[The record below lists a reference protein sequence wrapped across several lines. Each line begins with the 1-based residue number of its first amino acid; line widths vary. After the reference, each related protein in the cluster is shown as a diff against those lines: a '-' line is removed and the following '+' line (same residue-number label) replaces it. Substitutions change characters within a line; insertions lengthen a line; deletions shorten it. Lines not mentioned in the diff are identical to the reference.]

1 MVAMASPPVYS
12 MNLKWHG
19 RKKVYDSI
27 SSHKIDSISPTKP
40 GWRPIYLRKWVLTLL
55 VIIFCAI
62 IAALEALNY
71 VSSANQGLTS
81 SVESRHYLW
90 TYGPTAILTIVAAL
104 WARVEFQVKQSA
116 PWQAMFERPEVPEKS
131 VLLDYV
137 SGMQPVAMWK
147 AMGNKHFAVAA
158 GIACSLLLRLLI
170 IVSTALFS
178 LEEVQVSKSN
188 VPILLQG
195 NFNTLSVSDLSTA
208 FSNPF
213 NTLNGILFEN
223 VAYMD
228 GTTANLTFPTFS
240 APTLSNDSTITANV
254 TGLVSDLDCET
265 AYLDIK
271 LWQLQTVW
279 VGSKSPGGTY
289 QLEDNVLSSP
299 SCKISNVTISISS
312 DEESGIEVVT
322 VKTPYAARFQS
333 GECTNSNA
341 LGENRIVMIAVEAQL
356 GNATES
362 PYGNFTED
370 GIEFS
375 GNSDWYRTTVNI
387 TAKRVVAAICK
398 PTFSI
403 ASLVATTNTTNT
415 SSTTQLE
422 VSEIERTVLPHLT
435 AWQVADNILGE
446 SNDVDVSQP
455 IIDEVQFPATNTT
468 LVDVDYSIQ
477 LGAKFIGETGSFD
490 KLFDDGILVN
500 AGSTF
505 YRAMGAQLVHQGL
518 ISQSQSDSLGSAVVS
533 EDRVVMAQLPLR
545 AMEACLVL
553 VIVLAITMIV
563 LVPSEHLSPFNPTSI
578 SAVAAILSNSKV
590 FRESLCG
597 SSALPLK
604 GLAHLLQKR
613 CYYTEHTPGGFCI
626 AAVGDGTK
634 THSEYKGTDLS
645 LQKPQWSP
653 LPNKIFRVVIFILV
667 VLIIVALETLLHFS
681 QTKSGLVEVSSSSEN
696 IHYLW
701 TMIPALVMV
710 IIGLLFGSMD
720 FNARCLAPY
729 VSLKHNN
736 GASSQFMTV
745 DFLDSLS
752 VTTIFN
758 SIRMKHFSV
767 SAATLAALITSFLT
781 IVTSG
786 LYTTLE
792 VPGNITMGFTQ
803 ETTFDGTTDSDAA
816 VSTAEYIL
824 QDNLAYPKWTY
835 KELAF
840 PELSMNATTKKNVSG
855 SFVDIVVPAMRGTL
869 SCRFQTSDGL
879 NATFSSSDNKV
890 TYDIWVAE
898 ACYSNGT
905 SWIKES
911 QYFTSNNQSFF
922 GRSRA
927 NTCTGEE
934 IAKISASSS
943 SYIWGKTLNDS
954 FEHIAAL
961 TCLESVEMVDTQTRF
976 ILPGFTISE
985 SDPPVPDESTTRAAK
1000 DYTNL
1005 DDWAIILDQNDSDAA
1020 FDPFFQALVFGKY
1033 AIPEDWIGNNT
1044 DNEKVINAIKFQNK
1058 MIRAQIFNSCNRQ
1071 SANGSL
1077 GDLSL
1082 EGNVTT
1088 PGQRRLFQS
1097 VVSTRILEI
1106 LLGLLLLLGILGS
1119 VLMNTDHVLPKSP
1132 CSIAA
1137 VASLLADSNF
1147 LHRYSSDVDPNDRL
1161 IEKLFADC
1169 RFFLGLCYDG
1179 PLRGSNDDR
1188 FTIYLTDYG
1197 IEKNLPLGTEGWI

>member
-1 MVAMASPPVYS
+1 MVAMADPGAASWRASPPVNS

-19 RKKVYDSI
+19 RQKCKDST
-27 SSHKIDSISPTKP
+27 SSHDTHPISRTKP
-40 GWRPIYLRKWVLTLL
+40 GWRPIYLRKWVLSLF
-55 VIIFCAI
+55 VISFCAT

-71 VSSANQGLTS
+71 ISSANQGLTS

-104 WARVEFQVKQSA
+104 WARVEFQVKQIA

-137 SGMQPVAMWK
+137 SKMQPVAMWK
-147 AMGNKHFAVAA
+147 AMGNKHYTVAA

-178 LEEVQVSKSN
+178 LEEVQVSRSN
-188 VPILLQG
+188 IPILLQG

-213 NTLNGILFEN
+213 NALNGILFEN

-240 APTLSNDSTITANV
+240 APTLSNNSVITANI

-265 AYLDIK
+265 AHLDIK

-299 SCKISNVTISISS
+299 SCRISNVTIAISS
-312 DEESGIEVVT
+312 DEESGLEVVT

-333 GECTNSNA
+333 GQCTNSNA
-341 LGENRIVMIAVEAQL
+341 LGENRIVMIAVEAHL

-370 GIEFS
+370 GVEFS
-375 GNSDWYRTTVNI
+375 GNSEWYRTTVNI

-403 ASLVATTNTTNT
+403 ASLVAKTNTTNT
-415 SSTTQLE
+415 SSITQLE
-422 VSEIERTVLPHLT
+422 VSDIERTTLPHLT
-435 AWQVADNILGE
+435 AWQVADNILEE

-455 IIDEVQFPATNTT
+455 IIDEDQFPATNTT

-477 LGAKFIGETGSFD
+477 VGAKFIGETGSFD

-518 ISQSQSDSLGSAVVS
+518 ISQSQSAFLGSAVVS
-533 EDRVVMAQLPLR
+533 EDRVIMAQLPLR

-553 VIVLAITMIV
+553 VIMFATTMIV
-563 LVPSEHLSPFNPTSI
+563 LVPSEHLAPFKPTSI
-578 SAVAAILSNSKV
+578 SAVAATLSNSKCSA
-590 FRESLCG
+590 FKGPCP
-597 SSALPLK
+597 SSTEAALLYR
-604 GLAHLLQKR
+604 AHTR
-613 CYYTEHTPGGFCI
+613 GFCI
-626 AAVGDGTK
+626 AAVADETK
-634 THSEYKGTDLS
+634 SHTEYKITDLS

-653 LPNKIFRVVIFILV
+653 LPNKVVRVVIFILV
-667 VLIIVALETLLHFS
+667 ALIIVALETLLHFS
-681 QTKSGLVEVSSSSEN
+681 QSKSGLAEVSSSDEN

-736 GASSQFMTV
+736 GASSQFMAL

-752 VTTIFN
+752 ITTIFN

-767 SAATLAALITSFLT
+767 SAATLATLITSILT

-786 LYTTLE
+786 LYTTLD
-792 VPGNITMGFTQ
+792 VPGKITMGFTQ
-803 ETTFDGTTDSDAA
+803 ETTFYGTTDSDAA

-824 QDNLAYPKWTY
+824 QDNLAYPQWTY

-840 PELSMNATTKKNVSG
+840 PELSMNATIKKNFSG

-869 SCRFQTSDGL
+869 SCRFQTGDEL
-879 NATFSSSDNKV
+879 NATFSSSDNQV

-898 ACYSNGT
+898 VCYSNGT
-905 SWIKES
+905 SWTKES

-927 NTCTGEE
+927 NTCANKE

-954 FEHIAAL
+954 FEHIVAL

-985 SDPPVPDESTTRAAK
+985 TDPPVPDESTTRAAK
-1000 DYTNL
+1000 NYTNL

-1033 AIPEDWIGNNT
+1033 AITESWIGNNT
-1044 DNEKVINAIKFQNK
+1044 DNDKVIDAIKFQNN

-1071 SANGSL
+1071 SADGSL

-1082 EGNVTT
+1082 EGNITT
-1088 PGQRRLFQS
+1088 PGQRRLFQN
-1097 VVSTRILEI
+1097 VVSTRVLET
-1106 LLGLLLLLGILGS
+1106 LLGFLLLLGILGS

-1137 VASLLADSNF
+1137 MASLLADSNF
-1147 LHRYSSDVDPNDRL
+1147 LHRYSSDVDPNDRV

-1197 IEKNLPLGTEGWI
+1197 IEKNLHLGTEGWI